1 MKTKWTR
8 ILDFYLREN
17 KMKKIGFYG
26 GCFNPPTKAH
36 IEMAKK
42 AIKECDLDEVV
53 FVPVGDSYKKQELA
67 QGIDRYNMLKIACE
81 GNDKLKVSDI
91 EIRSSH
97 KYNAIDIFEIIS
109 NKYKDDNRFFL
120 MGVDNLSKMSE
131 WKESKKLIEN
141 YNYIIFERNNID
153 ANLIIENNEM
163 LENNKENFEIIKN
176 NDYKE
181 ISSTNIRESIKI
193 GKKPEDINEKVY
205 KYIID
210 NKIYDI

>member
-1 MKTKWTR
+1 
-8 ILDFYLREN
+8 
-17 KMKKIGFYG
+17 MKKIGFYG

-81 GNDKLKVSDI
+81 GNEKLKVSDI

-120 MGVDNLSKMSE
+120 MGVDNLSKMSD

-141 YNYIIFERNNID
+141 YNYIIFERNNVNAD
-153 ANLIIENNEM
+153 SIIKSNEM

>member
-1 MKTKWTR
+1 
-8 ILDFYLREN
+8 
-17 KMKKIGFYG
+17 MKKIGFYG

-81 GNDKLKVSDI
+81 GNEKLKVSDI

-97 KYNAIDIFEIIS
+97 KYNAIDIFKIIS
-109 NKYKDDNRFFL
+109 NKCKDDNRFFL

-153 ANLIIENNEM
+153 AKLIIENNEM

>member
-1 MKTKWTR
+1 
-8 ILDFYLREN
+8 
-17 KMKKIGFYG
+17 MKKIGFYG

-109 NKYKDDNRFFL
+109 NKYKDDKRFFL
-120 MGVDNLSKMSE
+120 MGVDNLSKMSD

>member
-1 MKTKWTR
+1 
-8 ILDFYLREN
+8 
-17 KMKKIGFYG
+17 MKKIGFYG

-109 NKYKDDNRFFL
+109 NKYKDDKRFFL

-141 YNYIIFERNNID
+141 YNYIIFERNNVNAD
-153 ANLIIENNEM
+153 SIIKSNEM

>member
-1 MKTKWTR
+1 
-8 ILDFYLREN
+8 
-17 KMKKIGFYG
+17 MKKIGFYG

-120 MGVDNLSKMSE
+120 MGVDNLSKMSD

>member
-1 MKTKWTR
+1 
-8 ILDFYLREN
+8 
-17 KMKKIGFYG
+17 MKKIGFYG

-97 KYNAIDIFEIIS
+97 KYNAIDIFEILS

-120 MGVDNLSKMSE
+120 MGVDNLSKMSD

>member
-1 MKTKWTR
+1 
-8 ILDFYLREN
+8 
-17 KMKKIGFYG
+17 MKKIGFYG

-81 GNDKLKVSDI
+81 GNEKLKVSDI

>member
-1 MKTKWTR
+1 
-8 ILDFYLREN
+8 
-17 KMKKIGFYG
+17 MKKIGFYG

-141 YNYIIFERNNID
+141 YNYIIFERNNVNAD
-153 ANLIIENNEM
+153 LIIKSNEM

>member
-1 MKTKWTR
+1 
-8 ILDFYLREN
+8 
-17 KMKKIGFYG
+17 MKKIGFYG

-91 EIRSSH
+91 EIKSSH

-120 MGVDNLSKMSE
+120 MGVDNLSKMSD

-153 ANLIIENNEM
+153 ANSIIENNEM

-193 GKKPEDINEKVY
+193 GEKPEDINEKVY

>member
-1 MKTKWTR
+1 
-8 ILDFYLREN
+8 
-17 KMKKIGFYG
+17 MKKIGFYG

-81 GNDKLKVSDI
+81 GNGKLKVSDI

-109 NKYKDDNRFFL
+109 NKYIDDNLFFL
-120 MGVDNLSKMSE
+120 IWVDNLSKMSE

-153 ANLIIENNEM
+153 ANSIIENNEM

-176 NDYKE
+176 NDYKW
-181 ISSTNIRESIKI
+181 ISSSSIRESIKI
-193 GKKPEDINEKVY
+193 GEKPEDINEKVY

>member
-1 MKTKWTR
+1 
-8 ILDFYLREN
+8 
-17 KMKKIGFYG
+17 MKKIGFYG

-81 GNDKLKVSDI
+81 GNEKLKVSDI

-97 KYNAIDIFEIIS
+97 KYNAIDIFKIIS

-141 YNYIIFERNNID
+141 YNYIIFERNNVNAD
-153 ANLIIENNEM
+153 SIIKSNEM

>member
-1 MKTKWTR
+1 
-8 ILDFYLREN
+8 
-17 KMKKIGFYG
+17 MKKIGFYG

-141 YNYIIFERNNID
+141 YNYIIFERNNVNAD
-153 ANLIIENNEM
+153 SIIKSNEM

>member
-1 MKTKWTR
+1 
-8 ILDFYLREN
+8 
-17 KMKKIGFYG
+17 MKKIGFYG

-181 ISSTNIRESIKI
+181 ISSTNIRESIKL

>member
-1 MKTKWTR
+1 
-8 ILDFYLREN
+8 
-17 KMKKIGFYG
+17 MKKIGFYG

-81 GNDKLKVSDI
+81 GNEKLKVSDI

-120 MGVDNLSKMSE
+120 MGVDNLSKMSD

-163 LENNKENFEIIKN
+163 LENNKENFQIIKN

-193 GKKPEDINEKVY
+193 GEKPEYINEKVY

>member
-1 MKTKWTR
+1 
-8 ILDFYLREN
+8 
-17 KMKKIGFYG
+17 MKKIGFYG

-81 GNDKLKVSDI
+81 GNEKLKVSDI

-97 KYNAIDIFEIIS
+97 KYNAIDIFKIIS

>member
-1 MKTKWTR
+1 
-8 ILDFYLREN
+8 
-17 KMKKIGFYG
+17 MKKIGFYG

-81 GNDKLKVSDI
+81 GNEKLKVSDI

-120 MGVDNLSKMSE
+120 MGVDNLSKMSD

>member
-1 MKTKWTR
+1 
-8 ILDFYLREN
+8 
-17 KMKKIGFYG
+17 MKKIGFYG

-81 GNDKLKVSDI
+81 GNEKLKVSDI

-141 YNYIIFERNNID
+141 YNYIIFERNNVNAD
-153 ANLIIENNEM
+153 SIIKSNEM

>member
-1 MKTKWTR
+1 
-8 ILDFYLREN
+8 
-17 KMKKIGFYG
+17 MKKIGFYG

>member
-1 MKTKWTR
+1 
-8 ILDFYLREN
+8 
-17 KMKKIGFYG
+17 MKKIGFYG

-120 MGVDNLSKMSE
+120 MGVDNLSKMSD

-141 YNYIIFERNNID
+141 YNYIIFERNNVNAD
-153 ANLIIENNEM
+153 SIIKSNEM

>member
-1 MKTKWTR
+1 
-8 ILDFYLREN
+8 
-17 KMKKIGFYG
+17 MKKIGFYG

-81 GNDKLKVSDI
+81 GNEKLKVSDI

-97 KYNAIDIFEIIS
+97 KYNAIDIFKIIS

-141 YNYIIFERNNID
+141 YNYIIFERNNVNVD
-153 ANLIIENNEM
+153 SIIKSNEM